1 MDKYGL
7 SKKESRAVNIFT
19 IERFLKENPDVVS
32 LSIEEVNGRIVDIKV
47 TRSPDLEKRSE

>member
-19 IERFLKENPDVVS
+19 IERFLKE
-32 LSIEEVNGRIVDIKV
+32 EVNGRIVDIKV